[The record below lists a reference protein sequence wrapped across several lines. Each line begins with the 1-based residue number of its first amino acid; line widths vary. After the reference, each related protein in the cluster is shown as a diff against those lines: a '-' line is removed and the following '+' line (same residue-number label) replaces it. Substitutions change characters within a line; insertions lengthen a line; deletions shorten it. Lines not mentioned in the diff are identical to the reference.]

1 MDAEYSIRE
10 ATLDDLDGIVDVVLV
25 AMAHDPQWNYRFVH
39 KDEFPD
45 DHRKFTRLL
54 YQQFISPLNDD
65 WKVILAEVTIPG
77 MLSKVVGFAVWDVC
91 YANKARFGSSYEPQN
106 PMATVAKAG
115 GSSRRD
121 VAPRRQAAFRTAG
134 DYEKQHFFDHV
145 YGDNQLHLQILGV
158 HPDHWRRKIGAKLV
172 GWGLEEAKRHKL
184 PVTLM
189 AGSGGRHLYSSLG
202 FRSLGSSVT
211 QVPGE
216 EESVDAEAMVFEF

>member
-10 ATLDDLDGIVDVVLV
+10 ATLDGLDGIVDVVLV

-65 WKVILAEVTIPG
+65 
-77 MLSKVVGFAVWDVC
+77 SRSCFAVWDVC
-91 YANKARFGSSYEPQN
+91 YANKARFGSNYQPQN

-202 FRSLGSSVT
+202 FKSLGSSVT